1 MFAKIIK
8 NKKILLYLIIVLGLV
23 VLLILASGNKKT
35 EKPQTEY
42 IITEEE
48 KRDATEDTNRDV
60 KEEEVPPT
68 QAEPQET
75 TQGTEKISD
84 DFEFAK
90 HMEELYREYPWYS
103 KLPIER
109 DGYTLIWVV
118 QEKAFRI
125 IMRISE
131 DSPEEEKKTLIN
143 QALRDIE
150 EITGV
155 SYENFPYYVVY

>member
-1 MFAKIIK
+1 MFTKIIK

-48 KRDATEDTNRDV
+48 KGDAKEDTNGGV
-60 KEEEVPPT
+60 KEEVPPT

-75 TQGTEKISD
+75 TQETEKISD

>member
-1 MFAKIIK
+1 MFTKIIK

-48 KRDATEDTNRDV
+48 KGDAKEDTNGGV
-60 KEEEVPPT
+60 KEEVPPT

>member
-48 KRDATEDTNRDV
+48 KGDAKEDTNGGV
-60 KEEEVPPT
+60 KEEVPPT